1 MAEMLANAASTT
13 LTAAVTP
20 SGTTLTVAS
29 SSTFPTTGDYAIV
42 VDGNTTNAEIM
53 EVTAV
58 SGNTW
63 TVTRASEPYG
73 GSQTAV
79 SHASGGTVTQVLTV
93 QGLTNFSGALNQ
105 ANTWMAAQTFKPS
118 GTTSQWVV
126 IQPDPSYSFVGIYNG
141 GTYYGIAPGL
151 PSKSGY
157 ATIGGYYSG
166 LGIGG
171 NASSSQSNVPI
182 FGVLASNQSANGLG
196 NVALTVYSNNVIES
210 FNNTLDDGSG
220 NMTVAGTLTASTTLY
235 VQNGATG
242 VTPGT
247 TAGTYLGVGDM
258 PSLLMKGKG
267 FYPAIGDSFV
277 LWGTDLILDGVQGST
292 VQPNY
297 GGWSALHATGTN
309 ALQLAPGGSTST
321 QHNTLD
327 DGSGNMTT
335 TGLVTASGGISIP
348 SGQSFN
354 NSGTYLGSPVV
365 LALSGGTGISV
376 TNPMS
381 PGTAVVTNTGVT
393 SLTAGTGIGISS
405 ATGSV
410 TITNTAPPPAN
421 ATPTAAGLVE
431 VPQTPSGTP
440 RSPVVF
446 INPSE
451 LELTTTSATTIFA
464 EAPANTGMFVV
475 YLYARVVTATTS
487 VTATLTYTSMSGAQ
501 TYTIWNAQNLPVG
514 DNSAVPF
521 FFQNVGGD
529 TITLSC
535 TAGTASQVYIDARLV
550 AM

>member
-29 SSTFPTTGDYAIV
+29 SSAFPTTGDYAIV

-58 SGNTW
+58 SGNSW

-73 GSQTAV
+73 GTQTAV
-79 SHASGGTVTQVLTV
+79 SHASGGTVAQVLTV

-126 IQPDPSYSFVGIYNG
+126 IQPDPNYSFVGIYNG

-151 PSKSGY
+151 PSRSGY

-182 FGVLASNQSANGLG
+182 FGVLASNQSANGIG

-210 FNNTLDDGSG
+210 FNNTLDDGAG
-220 NMTVAGTLTASTTLY
+220 NMTVKGTVSAATTVY
-235 VQNGATG
+235 VANTSGG

-247 TAGTYLGVGDM
+247 TAGTYLGVGDI

-327 DGSGNMTT
+327 DGSGNMTA

-348 SGQSFN
+348 SAQSLVN
-354 NSGTYLGSPVV
+354 NGTYSGSPVV

-376 TNPMS
+376 TNPTS

-393 SLTAGTGIGISS
+393 SLTAGTGIALSGNTGDVTIS
-405 ATGSV
+405 ATGGNVATYPETVIATTSLV
-410 TITNTAPPPAN
+410 TVLNF
-421 ATPTAAGLVE
+421 TPTAQGLFTLNYYYYI
-431 VPQTPSGTP
+431 QNAS
-440 RSPVVF
+440 
-446 INPSE
+446 
-451 LELTTTSATTIFA
+451 TTVTVTLSWYDSSSTS
-464 EAPANTGMFVV
+464 
-475 YLYARVVTATTS
+475 TS
-487 VTATLTYTSMSGAQ
+487 RTLTLVNATQDVMAYPNNPIVINATSSGPIQ
-501 TYTIWNAQNLPVG
+501 L
-514 DNSAVPF
+514 
-521 FFQNVGGD
+521 
-529 TITLSC
+529 TLQ
-535 TAGTASQVYIDARLV
+535 AGTANNVV
-550 AM
+550 ASAALLGS